1 VSNRKAQLARTESF
15 FMLMRSLITVKFLR
29 FAFTKWLKIEKGVDM
44 SKVFKLRQSA
54 LLCSIVAASLV
65 ACGGESAT
73 QISGAQ
79 LQSAPPA
86 APPAAPAESVS
97 FSGIRNAYTI
107 TRTATGFAVK
117 ETTGMG
123 TTVNVSAT
131 ASLKFS
137 DVIVNL
143 AIGDKAK
150 TISDANLQTLIEL
163 YIAFFN
169 RVPDADGMVYWIGE
183 VKNGMTVDALA
194 TSFYNA
200 GLANP
205 AVTGY
210 TASMTNADF
219 VKIIY
224 KNVLGRTGNT
234 APPDEDVNYWAG
246 ELSSGRA
253 TKGDLVVKMLNSAR
267 TFVGHPTWG
276 WVPQLLDNKVNV
288 GLFFAIEQGLNYLT
302 PKESIEKTMAI
313 VAKITSSNIADA
325 KIAINM
331 LDLLFKSGAP
341 YTPNGNGSGT
351 GSSRDCY
358 NKNLFKQGV
367 TYSTEYSSKVTTLG
381 TTTLY
386 VVNYKPNGT
395 VNFKG
400 INAQELLTDT
410 VVISGIANGLAGKI
424 KSYMNVYDDESLYYG
439 SNVTVTL
446 PGFGDYTMIGT
457 MTPPRRTP
465 FSMAVNATDTQTYTT
480 KQEAS
485 GLPFPMVI
493 PDVTQTDKLTF
504 LGIESVTVP
513 AGTFSACKFKNEST
527 SSGVTST
534 GYTWQIADANY
545 RGLTAKLEAQDVIT
559 VATKLSIQGQ

>member
-1 VSNRKAQLARTESF
+1 MN
-15 FMLMRSLITVKFLR
+15 
-29 FAFTKWLKIEKGVDM
+29 
-44 SKVFKLRQSA
+44 KVFKLRQSA
-54 LLCSIVAASLV
+54 LLCSIIAASLV
-65 ACGGESAT
+65 ACGGESGT
-73 QISGAQ
+73 QIPGAQ

-107 TRTATGFAVK
+107 TRTETGFAVK
-117 ETTGMG
+117 ESTGMG
-123 TTVNVSAT
+123 ATVNVSAT

-150 TISDANLQTLIEL
+150 TIPDANLKTLIEL

-183 VKNGMTVDALA
+183 VKNGMTVDGLA

-210 TASMTNADF
+210 SASMTNADF

-224 KNVLGRTGNT
+224 KNVLGRTGVT

-246 ELSSGRA
+246 ELNSGRR
-253 TKGDLVVKMLNSAR
+253 TKGELVVIMLNSAR

-288 GLFFAIEQGLNYLT
+288 GLFFAIEQGLNYMT

-313 VAKITSSNIADA
+313 VEKITPSNIAAA
-325 KIAINM
+325 KTLINM
-331 LDLLFKSGAP
+331 LDLTFKSGNP
-341 YTPNGNGSGT
+341 YTPNGGGSGV

-358 NKNLFKQGV
+358 NKNLIKQGV
-367 TYSTEYSSKVTTLG
+367 TYSTEYSSTVTTLG
-381 TTTLY
+381 TTTVY
-386 VVNYKPNGT
+386 VVNYKPNGS

-400 INAQELLTDT
+400 TNAQELLADT
-410 VVISGIANGLAGKI
+410 VVISGVATGVAGKI
-424 KSYMNVYDDESLYYG
+424 KSYMNVYDDESVYYG
-439 SNVTVTL
+439 SNVTVAM
-446 PGFGDYTMIGT
+446 PGFGEYNAISTL
-457 MTPPRRTP
+457 TPPRRTP
-465 FSMAVNATDTQTYTT
+465 FSMAVNASDTQTYTV
-480 KQEAS
+480 KQEAV
-485 GLPFPMVI
+485 GLPFPLPI
-493 PDVTQTDKLTF
+493 PDQTQTDTLTF

-513 AGTFSACKFKNEST
+513 AGTFSACKFKNETNSG
-527 SSGVTST
+527 GVTSI
-534 GYTWQIADANY
+534 GYTWQIADASY
-545 RGLTAKLEAQDVIT
+545 RGLTARIEAQDVIT
-559 VATKLSIQGQ
+559 VATKMNIQGQ